1 MQPIKVR
8 HKLTNELMTIKKI
21 NGEIVT
27 CFIQNPYFMFGWIL
41 IDVAICHKDNL
52 IYEKKTISLDN

>member
-21 NGEIVT
+21 NGDIVT
-27 CFIQNPYFMFGWIL
+27 CFIEKPYFIFGWIV
-41 IDVAICHKDNL
+41 IDTAIVHSDNL
-52 IYEKKTISLDN
+52 VYEVKDILK

>member
-1 MQPIKVR
+1 MDAIKVR

-27 CFIQNPYFMFGWIL
+27 CFIQNPYFIFGWIL

-52 IYEKKTISLDN
+52 IYEA